1 MNLNKYLQVNFPS
14 LEIKKPLFYNY
25 DYGLRYEVG
34 IPSLSIY
41 KDNNQEVLNKE
52 YFEKALYRAKKLFE
66 TIFEPDDNICIVFQ
80 KYSEGRQRIQKN
92 SYIFKSIN
100 HFDKIEYLKVKKLYR
115 EEQHSKNEHYRRI
128 AIHTKLN
135 NIDYSTIINKA
146 IYTDFEGSNI
156 ESFFINIDKDVIYN
170 IYDDRGLD
178 IIAKDKKILKKLY
191 TEFND
196 WILDYDREKI
206 DNLF

>member
-1 MNLNKYLQVNFPS
+1 MNLNKYLQENFPS
-14 LEIKKPLFYNY
+14 LEIKVPLFYNW

-34 IPSLSIY
+34 VPNIPIY

-66 TIFEPDDNICIVFQ
+66 ATFEPDDKICVVFQ
-80 KYSEGRQRIQKN
+80 KCSDGRRKIQKN

-100 HFDKIEYLKVKKLYR
+100 QFDKIEYLKVKKLYR
-115 EEQHSKNEHYRRI
+115 EYQYSKNECYRRV

-135 NIDYSTIINKA
+135 NIDYSSIINKD
-146 IYTDFEGSNI
+146 IYTDFEGGHI
-156 ESFFINIDKDVIYN
+156 ESFFINIDKGVIYN
-170 IYDDRGLD
+170 IYDDRSLD
-178 IIAKDKKILKKLY
+178 IIAKDKETLRELY
-191 TEFND
+191 TNFNH

-206 DNLF
+206 DNIF